1 MDHQRDSAPQRGRDE
16 RTRLRGEIIP
26 PERRSAADLQP
37 EDVTGDARRP
47 RATPAPA
54 VARPPASRPL
64 PERQALRRT
73 LSARHS
79 LRQAI
84 LLSEILGPPKALRK
98 PDDMERDA

>member
-16 RTRLRGEIIP
+16 GPRLRGEGIP
-26 PERRSAADLQP
+26 PERRSAVDLQL

-47 RATPAPA
+47 RAPHTPP

-64 PERQALRRT
+64 PARQAIRRT

-84 LLSEILGPPKALRK
+84 LLSEILGPPKALRT